1 MILSILDR
9 IEKIRISEGLNKA
22 QFEAVI
28 SKSSGY
34 INTLRKNGS
43 LPGSDVLIR
52 LSENYPKYNMAWLM
66 TGKGEMLKQEPEQV
80 AEEKPSYPND
90 SIALVRS
97 DIQNLS
103 NALAQPLERLSDGM
117 FKLLLDQQKIL
128 RVAEDLNLDRLNKIG
143 DKLEELLKQ

>member
-1 MILSILDR
+1 MSILDR
-9 IEKIRISEGLNKA
+9 LENMRIHYKLSKGEFEKIID
-22 QFEAVI
+22 
-28 SKSSGY
+28 KSSGY
-34 INTLRKNGS
+34 INALRKKDGI
-43 LPGSDVLIR
+43 PGSDVLIKIS
-52 LSENYPKYNMAWLM
+52 SEYPEINTEWLLL
-66 TGKGEMLKQEPEQV
+66 GQGSMLKSEINQV
-80 AEEKPSYPND
+80 SEKSDSYPND